1 MIQSI
6 DEKLARLEL
15 PTAPAQLCE
24 VLNTL
29 MADSD
34 SYNFVADRKARKA
47 RDCWIAARFLLA
59 HGQQTGQQYEIT
71 KLITEAPDIEYR
83 DAAQPATTLTIEAAE
98 LLSPNRKRGEEYL
111 RRKQQRDVCERAGQ
125 KYKPPL
131 RPIPHQAIEV
141 ERRAF
146 SNVASS
152 VLEGKLRSD
161 YGSNCTLVLY
171 VNLWLFGDEPIREFV
186 ATYSPSEPLRF
197 REVWFLYSGDTIIP
211 LCPTS

>member
-6 DEKLARLEL
+6 DEKLACLEL
-15 PTAPAQLCE
+15 PMAPAELCE

-29 MADSD
+29 MAGGDP
-34 SYNFVADRKARKA
+34 YNFVADRKARKA

-59 HGQQTGQQYEIT
+59 HGKQTEQQYEIT

-83 DAAQPATTLTIEAAE
+83 DAAQPTTILTIEAAE
-98 LLSPNRKRGEEYL
+98 LLSPNRKRGKEYL
-111 RRKQQRDVCERAGQ
+111 HRKQQREVCERAGR
-125 KYKPPL
+125 KYKPPP
-131 RPIPHQAIEV
+131 RPIPHEAIEA

-161 YGSNCTLVLY
+161 TVPTVL
-171 VNLWLFGDEPIREFV
+171 
-186 ATYSPSEPLRF
+186 
-197 REVWFLYSGDTIIP
+197 
-211 LCPTS
+211 LCCM